1 MSFYNGLI
9 FFIVLVIGLI
19 PAVILGVKEKKLKT
33 YIMFF
38 SLLLIYLIYKESP
51 IELFYLLIYIF
62 VEWHVIALYQWSR
75 TRFGDVYKRQ
85 G

>member
-1 MSFYNGLI
+1 MSFYNGLM

-38 SLLLIYLIYKESP
+38 FVVID
-51 IELFYLLIYIF
+51 IF
-62 VEWHVIALYQWSR
+62 DI
-75 TRFGDVYKRQ
+75 
-85 G
+85 

>member
-1 MSFYNGLI
+1 MSFYNGLM

-75 TRFGDVYKRQ
+75 TRLEL
-85 G
+85 